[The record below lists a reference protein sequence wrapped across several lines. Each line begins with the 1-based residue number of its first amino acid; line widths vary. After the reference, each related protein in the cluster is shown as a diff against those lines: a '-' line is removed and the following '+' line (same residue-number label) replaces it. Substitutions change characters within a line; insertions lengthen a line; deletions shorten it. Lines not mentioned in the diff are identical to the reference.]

1 MANRNPKWHRDELI
15 LALDLYLQIGPGQI
29 HARNPK
35 VIALSQLLNQ
45 LPIHHGKEMYD
56 RFRNPNGVSLKLSN
70 FLALDDSYAGKG
82 MSSTSKLDK
91 QIFEEF
97 KDDKSLLRILADAI
111 KKSTTEEELRN
122 AVLSIANE
130 PTDTDFAR
138 LEGTILYKYH
148 LYRERN
154 NTLAKKKKQQAMAQF
169 GKLACE
175 LCGFDFAEKYGK
187 VGQGFIE
194 CHHITP
200 LHLITK
206 EAKTTLNDL
215 MLVCANCHRMLHR
228 GMEQ

>member
-1 MANRNPKWHRDELI
+1 MAIRNPKWDRNELI
-15 LALDLYLQIGPGQI
+15 LALDLYFQLDPGRI
-29 HARNPK
+29 HARNSK
-35 VIALSQLLNQ
+35 IISLSETLNQ
-45 LPIHHGKEMYD
+45 LPIHQGREKYE
-56 RFRNPNGVSLKLSN
+56 RFRNPNGVGLKLSN
-70 FLALDDSYAGKG
+70 FLALDDNYEGKG

-97 KDDKSLLRILADAI
+97 KNEKELLRSLAEAI
-111 KKSTTEEELRN
+111 RN
-122 AVLSIANE
+122 SVTDQYIRQAVLSVADAQIDA
-130 PTDTDFAR
+130 DFAR
-138 LEGTILYKYH
+138 VEGSILYKYH

-154 NTLAKKKKQQAMAQF
+154 PGLAKKKKQQAMDQF

-194 CHHITP
+194 CHHIKP
-200 LHLITK
+200 LHLIVE

-228 GMEQ
+228 GMGQ